1 MKPSAFL
8 LSLFIILVAVACGGG
23 NDDAQPLTFNKAT
36 VSRQVK
42 LTADAD
48 APQCS
53 IDIAVDYANTGNT
66 ATDKT
71 INNAIERELFG
82 MENISMKAA
91 IDSFAQQYVADYA
104 ESLAPLYRAD
114 RADKEKHKWYEYSYN
129 VKTETTE
136 GLKGYTVL
144 RATTEYY
151 EGGAHSVSLQT
162 VLNFDNK
169 SGKLVTLADVFVKG
183 SDKRL
188 AEILLDALEDKTGK
202 KGIDEL
208 KADGYLCT
216 TDMYAPQNFVLGSDA
231 ITFVFNAYEIAPYE
245 KGLIELTVDYD
256 TVDDLLVEKL
266 R

>member
-1 MKPSAFL
+1 MKSYTPLLAFL
-8 LSLFIILVAVACGGG
+8 LTLFVVSCGGS
-23 NDDAQPLTFNKAT
+23 DDTQQLTFAKAS

-48 APQCS
+48 APQCQ
-53 IDIAVDYANTGNT
+53 INIAVDYANTGNA

-71 INNAIERELFG
+71 INNTIERELFG

-91 IDSFAQQYVADYA
+91 IDSFAQQYVADYS
-104 ESLAPLYRAD
+104 ESLLPLYRAD

-129 VKTETTE
+129 VKTETAE
-136 GLKGYTVL
+136 GLKGYTVF
-144 RATTEYY
+144 RASTEYY

-169 SGKLVTLADVFVKG
+169 TGRLVTLADVFVKG

-188 AEILLDALEDKTGK
+188 AEILLEALEDKTGK
-202 KGIDEL
+202 KGIDAL

-216 TDMYAPQNFVLGSDA
+216 TDMYAPQNFVLGSDG